1 MHLLTRLLLAYAIVA
16 TVLVVIL
23 LLSRRRQRRRYQHA
37 IREVLRRKMD
47 SEAAHKERLARMDE
61 QRSDDRETPA
71 PAGDAFF
78 EAFCEVVRE
87 NGADPSLD
95 IPQICRKMLVSRSK
109 LYSKIT
115 PVAGMS
121 PKHYLQNW
129 RLQRAASLLAE
140 RKMNISEVAE
150 AAGFNSLSYFSKS
163 FKRLYGVSPK
173 EY

>member
-37 IREVLRRKMD
+37 IRETLRRKIH
-47 SEAAHKERLARMDE
+47 SEAVHKEMLARKDE
-61 QRSDDRETPA
+61 QQRDEEEAPA
-71 PAGDAFF
+71 PTVDAFF

-140 RKMNISEVAE
+140 GKMNISEVAE

>member
-1 MHLLTRLLLAYAIVA
+1 MKLLTTLLIIYAAATTALVIV
-16 TVLVVIL
+16 L
-23 LLSRRRQRRRYQHA
+23 LLSRRRQRRRYQRA
-37 IREVLRRKMD
+37 IREALRRKMD
-47 SEAAHKERLARMDE
+47 SEAVHKQLLQEAGIGQEEEEVPPAR
-61 QRSDDRETPA
+61 
-71 PAGDAFF
+71 DAFF

-87 NGADPSLD
+87 NASNPELD
-95 IPQICRKMLVSRSK
+95 IPEICRKMLVSRSK
-109 LYSKIT
+109 LYAKIT

-140 RKMNISEVAE
+140 GKMNISEVAE
-150 AAGFNSLSYFSKS
+150 ASGFNSLSYFSKS